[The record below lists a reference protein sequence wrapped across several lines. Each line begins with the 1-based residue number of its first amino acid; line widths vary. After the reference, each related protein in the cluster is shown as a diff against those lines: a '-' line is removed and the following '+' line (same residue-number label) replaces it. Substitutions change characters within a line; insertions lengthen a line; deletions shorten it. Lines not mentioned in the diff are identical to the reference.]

1 MPAAL
6 GKARNTLNLLA
17 AAAGLALA
25 GAAVLPWAH
34 SLGRQELAAGLRSPA
49 PATDRKDALAQQ
61 VALFS
66 LGGLRTLA
74 AEVLTM
80 DATEAWLQQDWP
92 RARNRWQQITT
103 LCPRRSNYWIRAARD
118 MHTNAVAHTEAREDL
133 DAHARAR
140 LSKEYLDAAEDFL
153 LRGIAAAP
161 QDRLLH
167 LELAAQ
173 YEDLARRPQFAK
185 AAAAYRRAVELGAS
199 PMYER
204 WVFYNLCRIRGQ
216 ELQAWQLGRALFE
229 QERHRSPSLR
239 CLLFALQQALP
250 ADAVPAAQRL
260 TPEQLFGSRE
270 KAVKQLRTYLHNGLR
285 FPTNG
290 VAAYLN
296 AAGS

>member
-1 MPAAL
+1 MLSAAHRN
-6 GKARNTLNLLA
+6 ARNTLNLLA

-25 GAAVLPWAH
+25 GAAVLPWANT
-34 SLGRQELAAGLRSPA
+34 LNRKEQAAGLRTPP
-49 PATDRKDALAQQ
+49 PATDRRDALAQQ

-74 AEVLTM
+74 AEMLTM

-118 MHTNAVAHTEAREDL
+118 MHTNAVAHTDAREDL
-133 DAHARAR
+133 DAHARALMSR
-140 LSKEYLDAAEDFL
+140 EYLDAAEDFL

-161 QDRLLH
+161 QDKLLH

-216 ELQAWQLGRALFE
+216 ELRAWQLGRSLFE

-239 CLLFALQQALP
+239 CLLFALQNMLP
-250 ADAVPAAQRL
+250 AEQIPAAQRL
-260 TPEQLFGSRE
+260 TPEQIFGSRE
-270 KAVKQLRTYLHNGLR
+270 KAVKQLRPYLRNSLR
-285 FPTNG
+285 FPTAG
-290 VAAYLN
+290 VKEYLE
-296 AAGS
+296 S